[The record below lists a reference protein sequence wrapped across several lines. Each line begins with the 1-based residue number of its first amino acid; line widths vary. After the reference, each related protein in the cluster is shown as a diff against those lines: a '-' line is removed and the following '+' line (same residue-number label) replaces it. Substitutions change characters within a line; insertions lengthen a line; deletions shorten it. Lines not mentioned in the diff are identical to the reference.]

1 MPFLTNYYKKYI
13 IKIPKSI
20 SVFYFKNKKL
30 IIFRNKKRLKF
41 LNIEYKLCFLFLK
54 NKIYIFTTFCKVAYY
69 QVKKLNCLKKTILS
83 FLKQFVIEMEV
94 VLYNKL
100 KLVGIGYKILKTN
113 YNKILLFKLGYSH
126 SIYFKLNF
134 KSFIFKS
141 IKLFIIGNYYQKIM
155 KILSIIRKF
164 KIPEPYKGK
173 GILYDAEKLKIKEG
187 KKT

>member
-1 MPFLTNYYKKYI
+1 MSFLINYYKKYI
-13 IKIPKSI
+13 IKIPKTI

-30 IIFRNKKRLKF
+30 IIFKNKKKLKF
-41 LNIEYKLCFLFLK
+41 LNIKYKLSFLFLK
-54 NKIYIFTTFCKVAYY
+54 NKIYIFTRFCKMAHY
-69 QVKKLNCLKKTILS
+69 KKRELNCLKRTILA
-83 FLKQFVIEMEV
+83 FLKQFIIEIQV

-100 KLVGIGYKILKTN
+100 KLVGIGYKILETN

-141 IKLFIIGNYYQKIM
+141 IKLFIMGNYYQNIM
-155 KILSIIRKF
+155 EILARIRSL

-173 GILYDAEKLKIKEG
+173 GILYDVEKIKIKEG
-187 KKT
+187 KKS